1 MTKRACP
8 SYYNGALHHN
18 DMTIE
23 EIRTKA
29 VPLLKSHGVSRAGL
43 FGSAARGDMGE
54 ESDIDI
60 LVDIES
66 DISLLEFVG
75 IKQELEERLG
85 RSVDLVEYDT
95 IKPSLKENILQNQ
108 VVLL

>member
-1 MTKRACP
+1 
-8 SYYNGALHHN
+8 
-18 DMTIE
+18 MTIE
-23 EIRTKA
+23 EIKDKA
-29 VPLLKSHGVSRAGL
+29 APLLKSHGVSRAGL

-60 LVDIES
+60 LVDIEG

-95 IKPSLKENILQNQ
+95 VKPSLKESILQNQ

>member
-1 MTKRACP
+1 
-8 SYYNGALHHN
+8 
-18 DMTIE
+18 MTIE

-43 FGSAARGDMGE
+43 FGYAARGDMGE

-60 LVDIES
+60 LVAIEN

-95 IKPSLKENILQNQ
+95 IKPSLKENILKNQ